1 MLHRRQSGGLRYYCC
16 ANTVH
21 ADNCR
26 SVCEIE
32 TRIGGIKVS
41 DPAVGVEGVAGV
53 VELIVGSQLG
63 SSLELGAGRDCMD
76 PGVGFGGLLL

>member
-1 MLHRRQSGGLRYYCC
+1 MLHRRQSGGLCYHRC
-16 ANTVH
+16 ANTIN

-26 SVCEIE
+26 SVCKIE

-53 VELIVGSQLG
+53 VELIVG
-63 SSLELGAGRDCMD
+63 
-76 PGVGFGGLLL
+76 GLLL

>member
-1 MLHRRQSGGLRYYCC
+1 MLHRRQSRGLRYHRC
-16 ANTVH
+16 ADTVN

-26 SVCEIE
+26 SVCGIE

-63 SSLELGAGRDCMD
+63 VFVGIGGR
-76 PGVGFGGLLL
+76 